1 MRDAS
6 PADKSRALR
15 DFPALRRIEAE
26 LVIYE
31 TLLRKWQAKINLV
44 GPSTLDQI
52 WWRHFADSAQL
63 LAFATDARMW
73 VDLGSGGGFP
83 GLVLAL
89 LLKKTANAEVTLVES
104 DSRKAA
110 FLREVSRETSAP
122 AVVLNQRM
130 EALDIIRPDV
140 VTSRAL
146 APVASLTG
154 AIRPW
159 LDQGTT
165 GLFLA
170 GESGV
175 DMANATLGIEATPS
189 RTGPG
194 FVVKVQS
201 TDSGLS

>member
-1 MRDAS
+1 MRETTTDRV
-6 PADKSRALR
+6 RALR
-15 DFPALRRIEAE
+15 EFPVLREIEAE
-26 LVIYE
+26 LGIYE
-31 TLLRKWQAKINLV
+31 TLLRRWQAKINLV

-63 LAFATDARMW
+63 PAFAPDARRW

-89 LLKKTANAEVTLVES
+89 LLKKIGNAEVTLVES

-122 AVVLNQRM
+122 AVVVNKRM
-130 EALDIIRPDV
+130 EALDIARPDI

-146 APVASLTG
+146 APVVSLAKT
-154 AIRPW
+154 IRPW
-159 LDQGTT
+159 LDNGTT
-165 GLFLA
+165 GMFLA
-170 GESGV
+170 GESGAGV
-175 DMANATLGIEATPS
+175 EDATLKIETKPS

-194 FVVKVQS
+194 FVVKVHS
-201 TDSGLS
+201 TDSRLS

>member
-1 MRDAS
+1 MRNTEV
-6 PADKSRALR
+6 ADRRRTLESFPELR
-15 DFPALRRIEAE
+15 VIEAE
-26 LVIYE
+26 LQIYE
-31 TLLRKWQAKINLV
+31 RLLRKWQAKINLV

-63 LAFATDARMW
+63 LAYAPDAQSW
-73 VDLGSGGGFP
+73 ADLGSGGGFP

-89 LLKKTANAEVTLVES
+89 LLKPAGNAEVTLVES

-122 AVVLNQRM
+122 TVVLNRRM
-130 EALDIIRPDV
+130 EAIDIARPDI

-146 APVASLTG
+146 APVARLYG

-159 LDQGTT
+159 LDRGTT

-170 GESGV
+170 GESGGEGR
-175 DMANATLGIEATPS
+175 DANLWTEATPS

-194 FVVKVQS
+194 FVVKVRS
-201 TDSGLS
+201 TDSGLF

>member
-1 MRDAS
+1 MRDTGA
-6 PADKSRALR
+6 ADRRRTLESFPELR
-15 DFPALRRIEAE
+15 VIEAE
-26 LVIYE
+26 LEIYE
-31 TLLRKWQAKINLV
+31 RLLRKWQVKINLV

-130 EALDIIRPDV
+130 EALDIARPDV

-146 APVASLTG
+146 APVATLAET
-154 AIRPW
+154 IRPW
-159 LDQGTT
+159 LDKGTT

-170 GESGV
+170 GESGAGAT
-175 DMANATLGIEATPS
+175 DATLRIETTPS